1 MKICR
6 VVTGPLE
13 ENCYILIKDNE
24 CLVIDPGDNYN
35 LIKEKI
41 GKNKVIGILL
51 THNHFDHIGAL
62 DNIKDDYDC
71 EVYSFDNLKEEEK
84 TLNKF
89 RFNVIYTPG
98 HTKDSISFYFKDETV
113 MFTGDFLFKES
124 IGRCD
129 LPTGDI
135 CEMKKSINKIKKYD
149 DDIVIYPGHGESSTV
164 KYEKDNNIY
173 LRIKNFVV

>member
-1 MKICR
+1 MKIGR

-41 GKNKVIGILL
+41 GENKVIGILL
-51 THNHFDHIGAL
+51 THNHFDHVGVL

-71 EVYSFDNLKEEEK
+71 EVYSFDNLKEEDKEIH
-84 TLNKF
+84 KF
-89 RFNVIYTPG
+89 KFKVIYTPG
-98 HTKDSISFYFKDETV
+98 HTKDSVSFY
-113 MFTGDFLFKES
+113 FKES